1 LEKDL
6 LCKRLSFLSPIG
18 IPIEVYPSKYANDEE
33 RSATLSASMNE
44 IFDAL
49 GLIHS
54 KRICH
59 NDVVSPKNILIREV
73 KDSGTFEAFLIDFG
87 ISTEI
92 SYEDIGYMG
101 TPCFSP
107 QCLREL
113 SKNSKKDTDLTALA
127 LSTAWLMKQ
136 GDRPW
141 KSIEPSCTAPDE
153 VEKWAQERFN
163 IDLKLTENKVGNYTW
178 LLDALQ
184 NFQSCW
190 ATVFCSM
197 ARNPHHKGQ

>member
-1 LEKDL
+1 MLAKRSRLEKDL

-59 NDVVSPKNILIREV
+59 NDVSPKNILIREV

-92 SYEDIGYMG
+92 SYEDIVIWGHSMF
-101 TPCFSP
+101 FSSIS
-107 QCLREL
+107 LREL
-113 SKNSKKDTDLTALA
+113 FK
-127 LSTAWLMKQ
+127 
-136 GDRPW
+136 
-141 KSIEPSCTAPDE
+141 
-153 VEKWAQERFN
+153 
-163 IDLKLTENKVGNYTW
+163 
-178 LLDALQ
+178 
-184 NFQSCW
+184 
-190 ATVFCSM
+190 
-197 ARNPHHKGQ
+197 